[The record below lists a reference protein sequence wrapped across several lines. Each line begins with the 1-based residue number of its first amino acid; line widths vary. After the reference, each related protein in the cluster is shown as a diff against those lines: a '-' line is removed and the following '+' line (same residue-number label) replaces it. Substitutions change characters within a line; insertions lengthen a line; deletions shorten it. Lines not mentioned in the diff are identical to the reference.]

1 LTNDVVADSLI
12 EFLHCIEVYSTLSHR
27 LFGEFSCFL
36 VHKAAR
42 KLVKVLKNFLNLS
55 VGQVFDVFA
64 TDGLAFSVEND
75 VKIRFICLHEFPDIV
90 EELILQHLLFI

>member
-1 LTNDVVADSLI
+1 MKQVWAVGNWYSLPPMPM
-12 EFLHCIEVYSTLSHR
+12 T
-27 LFGEFSCFL
+27 
-36 VHKAAR
+36 
-42 KLVKVLKNFLNLS
+42 KLMSLRPVIGALS